1 MNMKK
6 HLYILLTLV
15 LLAGCRANEN
25 SIQGAIEREREY
37 FPQRTMQD
45 VYKSFYQNRFG
56 AEHMITDTAAVHAYL
71 LYEIE
76 VAAADSVHNP
86 FYDFVGADG
95 RYVRVYLTCVNNGK
109 LTADQL
115 FDAFIR
121 SAVPAQ
127 QPDRSWAD
135 EWAEIEQVARTC
147 YVPCTEEECLLLRQ
161 AAQDNRAVHHSEAY
175 RNAYH
180 PHYRIVRRDIFDNEL
195 APHIHQY

>member
-1 MNMKK
+1 MKK

-25 SIQGAIEREREY
+25 SIQGAIEREREH

-56 AEHMITDTAAVHAYL
+56 AEHMISDTAAVHAYL

-127 QPDRSWAD
+127 QPEQSWAD
-135 EWAEIEQVARTC
+135 EWAEIEQVAHAC

-195 APHIHQY
+195 APLIHQY

>member
-25 SIQGAIEREREY
+25 SIQGAIEREREH

-147 YVPCTEEECLLLRQ
+147 YVPYTEEECLFLRQ

>member
-1 MNMKK
+1 MKK

-25 SIQGAIEREREY
+25 SIQGAIEREKEH

-86 FYDFVGADG
+86 LYDFVGADG

-147 YVPCTEEECLLLRQ
+147 YVPCTEEDCQLLRQ

>member
-1 MNMKK
+1 MKK

-25 SIQGAIEREREY
+25 SIQGAIEREREH
-37 FPQRTMQD
+37 FPRRTMQD

-147 YVPCTEEECLLLRQ
+147 YVPCTEEECLFLRQ

>member
-1 MNMKK
+1 MKK

-25 SIQGAIEREREY
+25 SIQGAIEREREH

-147 YVPCTEEECLLLRQ
+147 YVPCAEEECLFLRQ

>member
-1 MNMKK
+1 MKK
-6 HLYILLTLV
+6 HLYILFTLV

-25 SIQGAIEREREY
+25 SIQGAIEREREH

-147 YVPCTEEECLLLRQ
+147 YVPCTEEDCQLLRQ